1 MRVAIAHE
9 WVTARAGSEQVF
21 EAMAMAMPDADLFAL
36 SADDGVQLDLGGR
49 CLHTSVLDV
58 IARRKPGV
66 TLPFMPMAWRALGS
80 MGPHYDL
87 VVTSS
92 HAFARHFRGARN
104 ADIHLSYV
112 HAPLRYAW
120 NPELDDRLARHRL
133 ARPALP
139 LLRRVDRATVPHVT
153 GFAANSTAVRD
164 RIRECYGSDAR
175 VIHPPVDTR
184 FFTDLDLRLPYG
196 IERRGYLLSMSR
208 LVPYKRHDLAI
219 SVAAA
224 VDVPLVVAGSGP
236 DEARLRA
243 LADEVAPGLV
253 TFLIG
258 PSRFEVRRL
267 YQHAAALL
275 FLAIEDFGIVPV
287 EAQAAGTPVVAIA
300 EGGALDSVDD
310 GVTGALASTQALSDV
325 VRATRRV
332 LDQSFAPAELRR
344 WADNFS
350 AARFQQ
356 EFRSWLV
363 DHGYPAAPPTSAQ
376 LGPADPPPPG
386 IAIAR

>member
-21 EAMAMAMPDADLFAL
+21 EAMAAALPEAELFAL
-36 SADDGVQLDLGGR
+36 SADDAVNLDLGGR
-49 CLHTSVLDV
+49 CLRTSPLDRL
-58 IARRKPGV
+58 ARHKPGAV
-66 TLPFMPMAWRALGS
+66 LPLMPLAWRT
-80 MGPHYDL
+80 MGASGPSYEM

-92 HAFARHFRGARN
+92 HAFVRHFGGARH
-104 ADIHLSYV
+104 ADVHLSYV

-120 NPELDDRLARHRL
+120 HPELDNRLARHRV

-139 LLRRVDRATVPHVT
+139 VLRRMDRSTVASVT
-153 GFAANSTAVRD
+153 GFAANSSAVRD
-164 RIRECYGSDAR
+164 RIRECYDADAR
-175 VIHPPVDTR
+175 VIHPPVETS
-184 FFTDLDLRLPYG
+184 FFTDVDLRLPYG
-196 IERRGYLLSMSR
+196 IDRPGYLLSMSR

-219 SVAAA
+219 SVAASL
-224 VDVPLVVAGSGP
+224 DHPLVIAGTGP
-236 DEARLRA
+236 DEARLRE
-243 LADEVAPGLV
+243 LADTVAPGLV

-275 FLAIEDFGIVPV
+275 FLAVEDFGIVPV

-300 EGGALDSVDD
+300 EGGTLDSVKP
-310 GVTGALASTQALSDV
+310 GVTGELAPTQALADV
-325 VRATRRV
+325 ARAARRV
-332 LDQSFAPAELRR
+332 LDNTFAPADLQS
-344 WADNFS
+344 WSHTFS

-363 DHGYPAAPPTSAQ
+363 DHGYPALPRRLAAVP
-376 LGPADPPPPG
+376 
-386 IAIAR
+386 